1 MNVLEFKYL
10 VENRLIVYDNVFIF
24 VILIRFSEYSKD
36 FVKDFSIWG
45 VIKNY
50 LFESRKLDCI
60 FLIKFVDMSLFLFCF
75 LLIVYFLLL
84 NFRVLNIFFI
94 EFICK
99 LKNRFL

>member
-99 LKNRFL
+99 LKYRFL